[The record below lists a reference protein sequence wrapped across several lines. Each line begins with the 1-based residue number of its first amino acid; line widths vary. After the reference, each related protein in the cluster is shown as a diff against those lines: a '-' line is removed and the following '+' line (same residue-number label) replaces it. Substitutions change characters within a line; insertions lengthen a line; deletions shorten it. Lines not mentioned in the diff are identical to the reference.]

1 MLQILEDDS
10 PYPEVRCAVSNID
23 DPDMPV
29 NTLRAWCLGII
40 CAIIFPGLNVF
51 MHFRWPSVGIGPVSA
66 LYFTYSSGP
75 GADRVICAT
84 AGGYPPI
91 LSHWEAMGAL
101 RPRQDFIWSSVKPR
115 SIHRQGTCHRHY
127 HGLRWWKI
135 FLCSEYI
142 DAFFVPEIVLH

>member
-1 MLQILEDDS
+1 MAVRWHRSGECSLLHIL
-10 PYPEVRCAVSNID
+10 
-23 DPDMPV
+23 
-29 NTLRAWCLGII
+29 
-40 CAIIFPGLNVF
+40 
-51 MHFRWPSVGIGPVSA
+51 FRP
-66 LYFTYSSGP
+66 P
-75 GADRVICAT
+75 GADRLIRAT

-142 DAFFVPEIVLH
+142 GAFFVPKTVLH